1 MRLRQ
6 KNLSS
11 VFSPGGKNCLYHKF
25 KDDRKLEKVVIWW
38 LKTCGMNLYQRG
50 IERSVIRY
58 EKCLIFSVDYVQ
70 MYWKND
76 VQLNFNRSDFFL
88 WCCGPTRV
96 MAFSHVR
103 FLDHTQRRTT
113 AGGIPPNE
121 WSARRRNLWQHTTLT
136 KDRHPCP
143 DGIQTHNPSRR
154 VGAGLRLRRRGHWER
169 PTVLVG
175 VENTNRQ

>member
-1 MRLRQ
+1 MAENMWHELVSKRNR
-6 KNLSS
+6 K
-11 VFSPGGKNCLYHKF
+11 VRHKIREMPHIF
-25 KDDRKLEKVVIWW
+25 CGLCANVLEKWCTI
-38 LKTCGMNLYQRG
+38 KFQPFR
-50 IERSVIRY
+50 
-58 EKCLIFSVDYVQ
+58 F
-70 MYWKND
+70 
-76 VQLNFNRSDFFL
+76 FFFL